1 MLLLKELKY
10 NYELMKYI
18 NVILVNKI
26 TFLKVN

>member
-18 NVILVNKI
+18 NVILVNEI
-26 TFLKVN
+26 TFLTVN